1 MTEGGT
7 AVKDEERWHRLR
19 SLLHGQPLAVLA
31 TCAGTGPHATLVAF
45 AVTEDL
51 REILFATSRATRK
64 FESLK
69 ENSSVSLLFDDRS
82 NETRD
87 FRDAAAVTAHGRAAE
102 VGPARLEELRGLYL
116 GKHPYLNDFV
126 RAPSCALLS
135 VAIETYDLV
144 VNFQEVHVLRVGDG
158 FSTTD

>member
-1 MTEGGT
+1 MSRLSAIGSVGT
-7 AVKDEERWHRLR
+7 TIAV
-19 SLLHGQPLAVLA
+19 GQ
-31 TCAGTGPHATLVAF
+31 
-45 AVTEDL
+45 
-51 REILFATSRATRK
+51 REL
-64 FESLK
+64 E
-69 ENSSVSLLFDDRS
+69 
-82 NETRD
+82 
-87 FRDAAAVTAHGRAAE
+87 HGRAAE

-158 FSTTD
+158 LSTAD